1 MSASDAGDAYDR
13 RKDERI
19 VSNQTAIPYM
29 QMRGGSSK
37 GVYFLASD
45 LPADPSTRDN
55 LLKWVMGAHG
65 DPRQI
70 DGLGGGDPLTSKIAI
85 IEASQHDG
93 CDIDYS
99 FVQAL
104 VGEDRLDDTPNCG
117 NLLSA
122 VGAFALESGLL
133 RRSGDSADIDVF
145 MTNSGKRCQL
155 SFPIKNGLPV
165 YDGAARIDGVFG
177 TSAPVICHYAD
188 LAGSACGAL
197 WPTGSIRDDFLG
209 FSASCVDNGMP
220 VVALRAEEFGISGR
234 ETPDVLNANDD
245 LKQKLEAVRLL
256 AGAAM
261 GLGDVTGKAVPK
273 MCLISAPIN
282 GGAIHTRTFIPKT
295 CHKAI
300 GVLGAVSAAT
310 AAIHPD
316 SAVYD
321 LAIMPQAQLEAQAP
335 TKAQED
341 TQETQTDVTI
351 EHPSGVFDV
360 TLRLSTGHDFE
371 ILGAGLLRTARLL
384 ARGEVFVPVSVWK
397 GA

>member
-1 MSASDAGDAYDR
+1 
-13 RKDERI
+13 

-45 LPADPSTRDN
+45 LPADSETRTN
-55 LLKWVMGAHG
+55 ILKWVMGAYG

-70 DGLGGGDPLTSKIAI
+70 DGLGGADPLTSKIAI
-85 IEASQHDG
+85 IGKSSREG

-104 VGEDRLDDTPNCG
+104 VGEDRLDETPNCG

-122 VGAFALESGLL
+122 VGAFALEAGLL
-133 RRSGDSADIDVF
+133 SRNGSDADIDVF
-145 MTNSGKRCQL
+145 MTNSGNRCRL
-155 SFPIKNGLPV
+155 SFPIRDGLPV

-188 LAGSACGAL
+188 LAGSACGSL
-197 WPTGSIRDDFLG
+197 WPTGSIRDEFLG
-209 FSASCVDNGMP
+209 FSATCVDNGMP
-220 VVALRAEEFGISGR
+220 VVALRAEEFGISGQ
-234 ETPDVLNANDD
+234 ETPDELNTNDD

-256 AGAAM
+256 AGEAM
-261 GLGDVTGKAVPK
+261 GLGDVSGKAVPK
-273 MCLISAPIN
+273 MCLISSPIN
-282 GGAIHTRTFIPKT
+282 DGAIHTRTFIPKT

-321 LAIMPQAQLEAQAP
+321 LAIMPQAQAQA
-335 TKAQED
+335 EGD
-341 TQETQTDVTI
+341 MQETQTDVTI

-360 TLRLSTGHDFE
+360 TLRLSAGHDFE

-384 ARGEVFVPVSVWK
+384 ARGEVFIPTSVWK